1 MFNQYYSRA
10 ATQDKLSNLTDS
22 EITMFV
28 RDSPSK
34 MKKRLNK
41 IVKELDKNG
50 VRLDDRGEVV
60 WGQMSKLVV
69 DKLKSNPMVKIALM
83 ERDLSYE
90 FPHHEHRMQYA

>member
-1 MFNQYYSRA
+1 
-10 ATQDKLSNLTDS
+10 
-22 EITMFV
+22 
-28 RDSPSK
+28 

-69 DKLKSNPMVKIALM
+69 DKLKSNPMVYI
-83 ERDLSYE
+83 
-90 FPHHEHRMQYA
+90 YANNYLG

>member
-69 DKLKSNPMVKIALM
+69 DKLKSNPMVYI
-83 ERDLSYE
+83 
-90 FPHHEHRMQYA
+90 YANNYLGLIF